1 MKKSLLLIVITLLS
15 PFAVFAQD
23 ASMAINSK
31 NNGILWPCVE
41 FALAENGIAPTA
53 FNQQAGTMLTDFVQF
68 NVLLI
73 PNRAKY
79 SFKFQNNKL
88 DIELTNK
95 EYQSQTGWVSNPIP
109 LGKKVIDK
117 QVGELAKRIEVIL
130 ASSELSNKAVQ
141 NSKLFPVFK
150 SSETIN
156 NLTMQIVSTRCIG
169 DKTMISGF
177 FSSNT
182 TQNITSMNEL
192 TLISPT
198 GAKYSTNHGAFAGKE
213 TYYLGQIAQTMEP
226 DIPVSFDVLF
236 DTKGE
241 KMDLIKKFSV
251 KMYRPD
257 NTQFNFYDIAL
268 PMQKNPLLDES
279 TVEVYKDVYLTFRK
293 QEKTEGSLKIH
304 FIVENKSLTARQ
316 ISIEQASIIDS
327 NGMKHDRAKVL
338 IGNEDLNYRVVTAE
352 PEIPMAGLFEFE
364 GNIPFDAIRLL
375 RFSTRQYANFA
386 IRKIVCKE

>member
-1 MKKSLLLIVITLLS
+1 MKKSILLFVSLILTI
-15 PFAVFAQD
+15 AVLAQD
-23 ASMAINSK
+23 ASMTINEKNSAIV
-31 NNGILWPCVE
+31 WPCIE
-41 FALAENGIAPTA
+41 LALAENGIVPTA
-53 FNQQAGTMLTDFVQF
+53 FNQQAGIMQTDFVQF

-79 SFKFQNNKL
+79 SIKLNSNKL
-88 DIELTNK
+88 EIELTNK

-109 LGKKVIDK
+109 LGKKVIEK
-117 QVGELAKRIEVIL
+117 QVGEIAKRIETIL
-130 ASSELSNKAVQ
+130 GNAELSNKAIQ

-177 FSSNT
+177 FNSNT
-182 TQNITSMNEL
+182 TQKISSMNEL

-198 GAKYSTNHGAFAGKE
+198 GAKYSAIQGSFAGNE
-213 TYYLGQIAQTMEP
+213 TGYLGQISQTMEP
-226 DIPVSFDVLF
+226 DIPISFDVLF
-236 DTKGE
+236 DTNAE
-241 KMDLIKKFSV
+241 KMDVIKKFSV

-268 PMQKNPLLDES
+268 PLQKNTNLDES
-279 TVEVYKDVYLTFRK
+279 TIEIYKDVYLTFRK
-293 QEKTEGSLKIH
+293 QEKNESSLKIH

-327 NGMKHDRAKVL
+327 NGVKHDKSKVL
-338 IGNEDLNYRVVTAE
+338 LANEDMNYRVVFAE
-352 PEIPMAGLFEFE
+352 PEIPLAGVFEFE
-364 GNIPFDAIRLL
+364 GNIPFEAIRLL

-386 IRKIVCKE
+386 VRKIVCKE

>member
-1 MKKSLLLIVITLLS
+1 MKKSILLIASIILTFALL
-15 PFAVFAQD
+15 AQD
-23 ASMAINSK
+23 ASIAINEK
-31 NNGILWPCVE
+31 NIVNIWPCVE
-41 FALAENGIAPTA
+41 MALAENGIAPTA
-53 FNQQAGTMLTDFVQF
+53 FNQQAGTMQTDFVQF

-79 SFKFQNNKL
+79 SFKLSNNKL

-109 LGKKVIDK
+109 LGKKVIEK
-117 QVGELAKRIEVIL
+117 QVGELAKRIEAIVGNV
-130 ASSELSNKAVQ
+130 ELSNKAVQ

-150 SSETIN
+150 NSETIN

-177 FSSNT
+177 FSSNS
-182 TQNITSMNEL
+182 TQKIISMNEL

-198 GAKYSTNHGAFAGKE
+198 GAKYGANQGAFAGKE
-213 TYYLGQIAQTMEP
+213 TGYLGQISQIMEP

-236 DTKGE
+236 DTKAE
-241 KMDLIKKFSV
+241 KMNVIKKFSV

-268 PMQKNPLLDES
+268 PMQKNLNLDES
-279 TVEVYKDVYLTFRK
+279 TIEIYKDVYLTFRK
-293 QEKTEGSLKIH
+293 QEKSEGSLKIH
-304 FIVENKSLTARQ
+304 FIVENKSLTARK

-327 NGMKHDRAKVL
+327 NGMKHEKANVL
-338 IGNEDLNYRVVTAE
+338 IGSEDMNYRVVMAE
-352 PEIPMAGLFEFE
+352 PEIPMAGMFDFE
-364 GNIPFDAIRLL
+364 GNIPFEAIRLL

-386 IRKIVCKE
+386 VRKIVCKE